1 MQQLAV
7 VKKAETLVLAL
18 GPKLGSRRR
27 KKIFILSGCK
37 TQKNMSHLTLS
48 QRYEISILNKQMLSK
63 SIIAER
69 IGKDKSTIYRELKRN
84 SDGRGGQYKA
94 ELAQRKCESRHI
106 EKNKKEAFT
115 SSIKAF
121 VIDYLEQDYSPEQIV
136 GYAKRLSKPCVSV
149 ERIYQFVWKDKK
161 KGGLLYKH
169 LRTKGKKY
177 KKRGNLNGGRGQIIG
192 RVDIAQR
199 PKIVDK
205 KERFGDLE
213 IDLVIGANHKG
224 ALLTINDRAT
234 GMLKMRYLENKE
246 SEVIEKNTVELL
258 EEWMPFIHTITS
270 DNGKE
275 FANHKEISEELNIDF
290 FFAKPYHSWERGAN
304 ENLNGLVRQY
314 FPKKTNFDLIQNEQ
328 VKKIEAI
335 LNNRPRKRYGY
346 LSPNEVFVNAINNN
360 GLVAFI
366 T

>member
-1 MQQLAV
+1 
-7 VKKAETLVLAL
+7 
-18 GPKLGSRRR
+18 
-27 KKIFILSGCK
+27 
-37 TQKNMSHLTLS
+37 MSHLTLS
-48 QRYEISILNKQMLSK
+48 QRYEISILNEQKLSK
-63 SIIAER
+63 STIAER

-84 SDGRGGQYKA
+84 SDGRSGLYKA
-94 ELAQRKCESRHI
+94 ELAQSKCELRHI
-106 EKNKKEAFT
+106 EKKKNETFT

-121 VIDYLEQDYSPEQIV
+121 VIHYLEQDYSPEQIV
-136 GYAKRLSKPCVSV
+136 GYANRIGKPCVSV
-149 ERIYQFVWKDKK
+149 ERIYQFVWKDKQNA
-161 KGGLLYKH
+161 GLLYKH

-177 KKRGNLNGGRGQIIG
+177 KKRGNLNNGRGQIVG
-192 RVDIAQR
+192 RVDITQR

-234 GMLKMRYLENKE
+234 GVLKMKYIESKE
-246 SEVIEKNTVELL
+246 SKVIEKNTVELL

-275 FANHKEISEELNIDF
+275 FANHKEIAEELNLEF

-314 FPKKTNFDLIQNEQ
+314 FPKKTNFDLIQEEQ
-328 VKKIEAI
+328 VKKAEEI
-335 LNNRPRKRYGY
+335 LNNRPRKRYNY
-346 LSPNEVFVNAINNN
+346 LTPNEVLVNAINNN
-360 GLVAFI
+360 GLVAFM